1 MAPRGCIRSSSG
13 VIGTVDAMANPFLRR
28 ATEYV
33 REDESFLSIVSPA
46 PLTTF
51 LATNKHKDDMFEVP
65 VRIIGAPGS
74 GKTMLATLAE
84 FRMVEKILKDVT
96 NQTNRTLAAALGQ
109 AGFLRDGNPHI
120 AAVRVPMESEYR
132 DFWELPYEPIV
143 KTKLAFWLVQARAML
158 GLVRNL
164 LANRTRTIEEIEFI
178 PRANYEAHLEQIG
191 GLSAIGIRDRA
202 LAVQRAIYSVG
213 AGLRAPKLDDIPVDA
228 TAPYAPFDAIKGVR
242 IVWNGEPIELN
253 PLVMLDDVHALHHDQ
268 LEAMFGVLSYREMKF
283 GRWMM
288 MRLDALSPG
297 AVMRSPGTQPTHNRA
312 TGRDFVDILMQGY
325 EKKDVSRKQFRTMAR
340 DMAKRYLPMVEGLRN
355 RHATDIDRLVPS
367 APPALTQGQIKELAS
382 RVDKA
387 QRSLGISASRRQEI
401 DGIVSDFMSRTRS
414 YDDAPEVALAMKR
427 ILLHRYA
434 VRIAR
439 ATPSLFEDLDPDPR
453 MPLKADADLAHG
465 ARLHLHHEYKRPLHY
480 GVDDVCDASNENA
493 EVFLQFAGALVAN
506 IETRAIRNSTLP
518 LPARDQQ
525 SILIEKAKSIMNGW
539 AFPYAQRVRNMV
551 DAIGRECLDE
561 SLLPNAPLDAGA
573 NAIAILEEEMEVLS
587 FDDELGAVLKHA
599 IANGAITI
607 ERNYGQGG
615 KLWALIELTGTVGL
629 VYGLTFNRGG
639 FLPKKPG
646 YLRQVMGLADA

>member
-1 MAPRGCIRSSSG
+1 
-13 VIGTVDAMANPFLRR
+13 MANPFLRR

-33 REDESFLSIVSPA
+33 REDETFLSIVSPA

-51 LATNKHKDDMFEVP
+51 LATSRNKDDMFEVP

-84 FRMVEKILKDVT
+84 FRMVETILKDET
-96 NQTNRTLAAALGQ
+96 NPTNRTLADALAQ
-109 AGFLRDGNPHI
+109 AGFLKGGKPNV

-158 GLVRNL
+158 GLIRNL
-164 LANRTRTIEEIEFI
+164 TANRTREIDAIGFI

-213 AGLRAPKLDDIPVDA
+213 AGLRAPKLEDLPVDA
-228 TAPYAPFDAIKGVR
+228 TAPYAPFDAISR
-242 IVWNGEPIELN
+242 IRIEWNGETIEMS

-268 LEAMFGVLSYREMKF
+268 LEAMFGMLSHREMKF

-297 AVMRSPGTQPTHNRA
+297 AVMRSHGSQPTHNRA
-312 TGRDFVDILMQGY
+312 TGRDFVDIRMQGDA
-325 EKKDVSRKQFRTMAR
+325 KKDASRRQFRTLAR

-355 RHATDIDRLVPS
+355 RNATDIDRLIPS
-367 APPALTQGQIKELAS
+367 EPPKLSPGQLKDLEV
-382 RVDKA
+382 RVAKDQERLKI
-387 QRSLGISASRRQEI
+387 GPTRRKEI
-401 DGIVSDFMSRTRS
+401 DNIVDDFVNRTKS
-414 YDDAPEVALAMKR
+414 YDDGPEVALAMKR

-439 ATPSLFEDLDPDPR
+439 STPSLFEEIDPDPKT
-453 MPLKADADLAHG
+453 PLKADADVAHG
-465 ARLHLHHEYKRPLHY
+465 ARLHLHHEYGRPLHY
-480 GVDDVCDASNENA
+480 GVDDICDASNENA
-493 EVFLQFAGALVAN
+493 EVFLQLAGALVAN
-506 IETRAIRNSTLP
+506 VETRAIRNNPLA
-518 LPARDQQ
+518 LPAREQQ
-525 SILIEKAKSIMNGW
+525 SILIDKAKTIMDEW
-539 AFPYAQRVRNMV
+539 AFPHAQRVREMV
-551 DAIGRECLDE
+551 DTIGNDCRAE
-561 SLLPNAPLDAGA
+561 SLLSNAPLGAGA
-573 NAIAILEEEMEVLS
+573 NAIAILEEEMENLS
-587 FDDELGAVLKHA
+587 FDDELGAILKYA

-607 ERNYGQGG
+607 ERNYGQGS

-639 FLPKKPG
+639 FLPQKID
-646 YLRQVMGLADA
+646 YLRKITGLANA

>member
-1 MAPRGCIRSSSG
+1 
-13 VIGTVDAMANPFLRR
+13 MANPFLRR

-51 LATNKHKDDMFEVP
+51 LATSQNQDDMFEVP

-84 FRMVEKILKDVT
+84 FRMVETILKDET
-96 NQTNRTLAAALGQ
+96 NATNRALADALAQ
-109 AGFLRDGNPHI
+109 AGFLKGGKPNV

-132 DFWELPYEPIV
+132 DFWELPYDPNV
-143 KTKLAFWLVQARAML
+143 KTKLAFWFVQARAML
-158 GLVRNL
+158 GLIRNL
-164 LANRTRTIEEIEFI
+164 TANRTRSIDAIEFI

-191 GLSAIGIRDRA
+191 GLSAAGIRDRA
-202 LAVQRAIYSVG
+202 LAVQRAIYSVS
-213 AGLRAPKLDDIPVDA
+213 AGLRAPKLEDLPVAA
-228 TAPYAPFDAIKGVR
+228 TAPYAPFDAISR
-242 IVWNGEPIELN
+242 IRIDWNGDNIEMS
-253 PLVMLDDVHALHHDQ
+253 PLVMLDDVHALHHNQ
-268 LEAMFGVLSYREMKF
+268 LEAMFDMLSHREMKF

-297 AVMRSPGTQPTHNRA
+297 AVMRSPASQATHNRV
-312 TGRDFVDILMQGY
+312 TGRDFVDIRMQGD
-325 EKKDVSRKQFRTMAR
+325 EKKDASRRQFRTMAR

-355 RHATDIDRLVPS
+355 RNATDIDRLVPS
-367 APPALTQGQIKELAS
+367 EPPRLSPGQIKELEG
-382 RVDKA
+382 RVAKDQNK
-387 QRSLGISASRRQEI
+387 LKIGPTRRKEI
-401 DGIVSDFMSRTRS
+401 DHIVDDFIRRTKS
-414 YDDAPEVALAMKR
+414 YDDGPEVALAMKR

-439 ATPSLFEDLDPDPR
+439 STPSLFEEIDPDPKS
-453 MPLKADADLAHG
+453 PLKADADVAHG
-465 ARLHLHHEYKRPLHY
+465 ARVHLHHEYSRPLHY

-506 IETRAIRNSTLP
+506 IETRAIRNNTLP

-525 SILIEKAKSIMNGW
+525 LILIEKAKSIMDAW
-539 AFPYAQRVRNMV
+539 AFPHAQRVRGMV
-551 DAIGRECLDE
+551 DAIGRDCREE
-561 SLLPNAPLDAGA
+561 SLLPNAPLGAGA
-573 NAIAILEEEMEVLS
+573 NAIAILEEEMEALS
-587 FDDELGAVLKHA
+587 FDDELASVLKYA
-599 IANGAITI
+599 IAHGAITI

-639 FLPKKPG
+639 FLPQKID
-646 YLRQVMGLADA
+646 YLRKVTGLANA